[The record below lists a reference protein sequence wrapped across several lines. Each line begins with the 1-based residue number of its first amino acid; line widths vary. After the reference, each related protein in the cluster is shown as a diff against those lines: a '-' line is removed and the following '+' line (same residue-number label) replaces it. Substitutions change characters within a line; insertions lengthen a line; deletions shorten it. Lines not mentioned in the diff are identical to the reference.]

1 MEIKIN
7 QNTSNYIECDNCK
20 YCGKTYC
27 CKYNE
32 LKKIIRGQYGK
43 N

>member
-20 YCGKTYC
+20 YCGEAYC
-27 CKYNE
+27 YKYNE
-32 LKKIIRGQYGK
+32 DLFY
-43 N
+43 NDDSSTN